1 MTSRIRAA
9 VSGSASSLTGR
20 PAYARGCALGARDSA
35 AATVARVPD
44 GRYAPSPTGTLH
56 LGNLRTALLAWLFSR
71 SSGSRFLMRVEDL
84 DTGRSRERFVA
95 EQLADLAALGL
106 DWDGPVVRQ
115 SERGERYAAALAA
128 LDARGLVYPCW
139 CTRAEIRQ
147 AATAP
152 HGALPDGTYPGTCRE
167 LTAAESRG
175 RERSGR
181 PAALRVRADAAQ
193 VTVEDRL
200 LGSIGSVV
208 DDFVLRRTDGDWA
221 YNLAVV
227 VDDHAQG
234 VAEVVRG
241 ADLLETTPRQAWLH
255 GALGYGAP
263 PAYAHVPLL
272 LGADGARL
280 AKRHGAVTL
289 ADRAAQDRSAADVR
303 AELAASVGLCAADE
317 RPEPAELA
325 ARFDASLLT
334 AWSPNAVTRRRS

>member
-1 MTSRIRAA
+1 
-9 VSGSASSLTGR
+9 
-20 PAYARGCALGARDSA
+20 
-35 AATVARVPD
+35 VPD

-56 LGNLRTALLAWLFSR
+56 LGNLRTALLAWLFARSR
-71 SSGSRFLMRVEDL
+71 GSRFLVRVEDV

-115 SERGERYAAALAA
+115 SERSALYAAALAA
-128 LDARGLVYPCW
+128 LDARELVYPCW
-139 CTRAEIRQ
+139 CTRAEIR
-147 AATAP
+147 AAASAP
-152 HGALPDGTYPGTCRE
+152 HGPPAEGAYPGTCSA
-167 LTAAESRG
+167 LTAAQRAE

-181 PAALRVRADAAQ
+181 PAARRVRADGAQ

-200 LGSIGSVV
+200 RGPVSAVV

-227 VDDHAQG
+227 VDDHAQE
-234 VAEVVRG
+234 VREVVRG

-272 LGADGARL
+272 LGPDGARL
-280 AKRHGAVTL
+280 AKRHGAITL
-289 ADRAAQDRSAADVR
+289 ADGAACGRSAADVR
-303 AELAASVGLCAADE
+303 AELAASVGLCAPDE
-317 RPEPAELA
+317 RPAPAELL
-325 ARFDASLLT
+325 ARFDPALL
-334 AWSPNAVTRRRS
+334 PG

>member
-1 MTSRIRAA
+1 M
-9 VSGSASSLTGR
+9 
-20 PAYARGCALGARDSA
+20 
-35 AATVARVPD
+35 PD

-56 LGNLRTALLAWLFSR
+56 LGNLRTALVAWLFAR
-71 SSGSRFLMRVEDL
+71 SGGSRFLVRVEDV

-115 SERGERYAAALAA
+115 SERGVLYAAALAA

-139 CTRAEIRQ
+139 CTRAEIRE
-147 AATAP
+147 AASAP
-152 HGALPDGTYPGTCRE
+152 HGPSAGGAYPGTCSG
-167 LTAAESRG
+167 LTTAQRAERG
-175 RERSGR
+175 RSGR
-181 PAALRVRADAAQ
+181 PAALRVRAGDAR

-200 LGSIGSVV
+200 RGRISCIV

-234 VAEVVRG
+234 VGEVVRG

-255 GALGYGAP
+255 RVLGYTP
-263 PAYAHVPLL
+263 PVYAHVPLL
-272 LGADGARL
+272 LGPDGARL

-289 ADRAAQDRSAADVR
+289 ADATARGQSAASVR
-303 AELAASVGLCAADE
+303 AELAASLGLCAPDE
-317 RPEPAELA
+317 RPEPAELV
-325 ARFDASLLT
+325 ARFDPALL
-334 AWSPNAVTRRRS
+334 AE